1 MTNIENAIWEIRD
14 MIDYA
19 TGVAQAGE
27 SALRALNCG
36 ASADA
41 TDLLTSAQD
50 GAKWMEVKRVW
61 ALRQLGK
68 A

>member
-1 MTNIENAIWEIRD
+1 MTNLENAIWEIRD

-19 TGVAQAGE
+19 ASVMQAGE
-27 SALRALNCG
+27 SAQRALNRG
-36 ASADA
+36 ASPEAA
-41 TDLLTSAQD
+41 DLLISVQD
-50 GAKWMEVKRVW
+50 AAKWMEVKRVW